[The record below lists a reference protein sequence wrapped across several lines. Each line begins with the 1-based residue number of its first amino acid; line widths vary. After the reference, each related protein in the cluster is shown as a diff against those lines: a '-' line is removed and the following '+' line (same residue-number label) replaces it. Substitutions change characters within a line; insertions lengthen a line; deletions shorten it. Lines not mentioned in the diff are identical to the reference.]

1 MESTVA
7 SQSPAR
13 LGLEFAP
20 RPLPGMVALRD
31 DAEEADARGKRI
43 GILIVAY
50 NALST
55 ILPVLQR
62 ITPNVWRN
70 VEEIVVLDDASADAT
85 YELVVGIKALREL
98 PKLRILKNPQNLG
111 YGGNQKNGY
120 RYFLE
125 RGFDVVVLL
134 HGDGQYAPE
143 LLAHMYHPIVKGE
156 SDAVF
161 GSRMMKTFGGALN
174 GGMPLY
180 KYVGNRILSGL
191 ENRMLGMNLTEF
203 HSGYRA
209 YSLHALRQIDFT
221 HMTDDFHFD
230 TEIIVKL
237 HHQHFRIAEVPIPTY
252 YGTEICHVNGLKY
265 AWNVTRALRRYRKTC
280 RSVARA
286 PEFQEYFVLYPPKK
300 MSYSS
305 HYWALR
311 LVGGNK
317 NVLDI
322 GCGHGFLA
330 RELAE
335 RGNRVTGVDA
345 LACPSEQEVFESYHQ
360 HDLNG
365 DLFGLA
371 HQLLGQKFDYILLLD
386 VLEHLKSSEDLFRLC
401 ASVLKPNGRMIV
413 TLPNVAN
420 ISIRMMLLFGRFEYT
435 ERGILDRAHLRFFT
449 FRSGRRCLED
459 CDLEIL
465 ETKATLIPLERLLPF
480 DPDGRL
486 MKGLNKVLALATRAL
501 RTLLSY
507 QMLFIVRPRPTS
519 LPTSR

>member
-1 MESTVA
+1 MESTFA

-13 LGLEFAP
+13 VGLEFTP
-20 RPLPGMVALRD
+20 KPLPGMTTPRD

-55 ILPVLQR
+55 ILHVLQR

-70 VEEIVVLDDASADAT
+70 VEEIVVFDDASHDAT

-98 PKLRILKNPQNLG
+98 PKLRILKNPRNLG

-156 SDAVF
+156 ADAVF
-161 GSRMMKTFGGALN
+161 GSRMMKTYGGALN
-174 GGMPLY
+174 GGMPRY
-180 KYVGNRILSGL
+180 KYVGNRILSTI

-209 YSLHALRQIDFT
+209 YSLQALRQIDFSY
-221 HMTDDFHFD
+221 MTNDFHFD

-237 HHQHFRIAEVPIPTY
+237 HHQHFPIAEVPIPTY
-252 YGTEICHVNGLKY
+252 YGTEICHVNGLQY
-265 AWNVTRALRRYRKTC
+265 AWNVVRALRRYRKTC
-280 RSVARA
+280 RSVTRA

-317 NVLDI
+317 DVLDI

-330 RELAE
+330 RELAR

-345 LACPSEQEVFESYHQ
+345 LACPSEQEVFDSYFQ
-360 HDLNG
+360 QDLNA
-365 DLFGLA
+365 DLSGLA
-371 HQLLGQKFDYILLLD
+371 HQLHGQKFNYILLLD
-386 VLEHLKSSEDLFRLC
+386 VLEHLTSCEELLRLC
-401 ASVLKPNGRMIV
+401 ASVLQPNGRIIV
-413 TLPNVAN
+413 TLPNIAN
-420 ISIRMMLLFGRFEYT
+420 ISVRLMLLFGRFEYT

-449 FRSGRRCLED
+449 FRSGRRLLENHG
-459 CDLEIL
+459 LEIL
-465 ETKATLIPLERLLPF
+465 ETKATLIPLERLFPF
-480 DPDGRL
+480 DPDGWFLKFLNR
-486 MKGLNKVLALATRAL
+486 GLAAATRAL

-507 QMLFIVRPRPTS
+507 QMLFILRPG
-519 LPTSR
+519 PTSR